1 MTTFTIEYD
10 ISELKKLVKEG
21 FENAP
26 EQALPNTAMAF
37 QRAAEYIRNTWTG
50 YLAGE
55 TSLNGIDFLDGV
67 TSKMVQSVMM
77 RKNGDFDHTVYS
89 DNLQMEQ
96 KVKGSKEVEYDMKKT
111 HPYGKKSRVTKTGK
125 NKGVP
130 YLIIPFRWGTPNGK
144 DTKRRWNNF
153 IPQKEYNTFV
163 KGLAISRVDALKKYW
178 ENNFRGESIERQG
191 YEWAK
196 NGRLTESMAWNDR
209 SVGMVRMKDVTGST
223 YFTFRIISA
232 NSPIGSWIYHKD
244 AKPGVDLMGALEST
258 VKAKVDSMI
267 AAGIQADE
275 DFYKNN

>member
-77 RKNGDFDHTVYS
+77 RKNGDFDHSVYS

-111 HPYGKKSRVTKTGK
+111 HPYGRKSRVSK
-125 NKGVP
+125 KGIP
-130 YLIIPFRWGTPNGK
+130 YLIVPFRWGTPNGK

-153 IPQKEYNTFV
+153 IPQKEYNTYV
-163 KGLAISRVDALKKYW
+163 KGLGISRVDALKKYW
-178 ENNFRGESIERQG
+178 ESNFRGESIERQG

-196 NGRLTESMAWNDR
+196 NGRLTETMAWNDR

-258 VKAKVDSMI
+258 VKPKVDSMI
-267 AAGIQADE
+267 AAGIKADE
-275 DFYKNN
+275 DFFKNQM

>member
-77 RKNGDFDHTVYS
+77 RKNGDFDHSVYS

-111 HPYGKKSRVTKTGK
+111 HPYGRKSRVSK
-125 NKGVP
+125 KGIP
-130 YLIIPFRWGTPNGK
+130 YLIVPFRWGTPNGK

-153 IPQKEYNTFV
+153 IPQNEYNTYV
-163 KGLAISRVDALKKYW
+163 IGLGISRVDALKKYW
-178 ENNFRGESIERQG
+178 ESNFRGESIERQG

-196 NGRLTESMAWNDR
+196 NGRLTETMAWNDR

-258 VKAKVDSMI
+258 VKPKVDSMI
-267 AAGIQADE
+267 AAGIKADE
-275 DFYKNN
+275 DFFKNQM

>member
-77 RKNGDFDHTVYS
+77 RKNGDFDHSVYS

-111 HPYGKKSRVTKTGK
+111 HPYGRKSRVSK
-125 NKGVP
+125 KGIP

-144 DTKRRWNNF
+144 DSKRRWNNF

-178 ENNFRGESIERQG
+178 ESNFRGESIERQG

-196 NGRLTESMAWNDR
+196 KGRLTESMAWNDR

-232 NSPIGSWIYHKD
+232 KSPIGSWIYHKD

>member
-77 RKNGDFDHTVYS
+77 RKNGDFDHSVYS
-89 DNLQMEQ
+89 DNLQLEQ

-111 HPYGKKSRVTKTGK
+111 HPYGRKSRVSK
-125 NKGVP
+125 KGIP

-153 IPQKEYNTFV
+153 IPQKEYNTVV
-163 KGLAISRVDALKKYW
+163 KGLRISRVDALKKYW
-178 ENNFRGESIERQG
+178 ESNFRGESIERQG

-196 NGRLTESMAWNDR
+196 NGRLTETMAWNDR